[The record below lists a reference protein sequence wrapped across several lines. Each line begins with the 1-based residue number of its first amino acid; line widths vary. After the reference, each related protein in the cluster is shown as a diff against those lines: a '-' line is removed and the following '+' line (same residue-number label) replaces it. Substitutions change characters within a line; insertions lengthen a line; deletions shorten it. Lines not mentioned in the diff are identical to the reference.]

1 MNLKVIMFGKLAD
14 IAGNTVTVNDV
25 ADTDGLISSLNK
37 TYPALTGVKYVIA
50 VNKEVVN
57 SNTSLKEDYVIA
69 LLPAFSGG

>member
-37 TYPALTGVKYVIA
+37 TYPGLVGIKYMIA
-50 VNKEVVN
+50 VNKQVVN
-57 SNTSLKEDYVIA
+57 SNTPLKEDQVIV